1 MLDGIQKKQKKPVEL
16 DYALAKF
23 VLKHKNSSV
32 LLSQKYGKVKDF
44 TTCDSKLY
52 FSQEDLLRLRRG
64 ERVEF
69 ITGRI
74 DGVAARREQN
84 IYHTY
89 SRKKEAWMYDEIQ
102 DRYSNFY
109 SYFKDAL
116 TGYTH
121 GVSMVR
127 MWNVSLIGSLIFGMF
142 LMTMIYRYLGPGA
155 QAKIQEAKDKAGT
168 EQIVQE
174 QEAQRVLGEE
184 AAMKEAEKMADDE
197 YIARLLIEEANT
209 KQSDF
214 EKEIMEMVKDYPIK
228 QMVPEIAKRNRT
240 VAAFLIGIARKE
252 SSWGVHVPVLNGEDC
267 YNYWGYRGKRERM
280 GTGGHTC
287 FDSPK
292 DAVDVVAKRMEYLIS
307 EKKLDT
313 PAKMVVWKCGS
324 NCSVTGGQAAANK
337 WIDDVGFYVK
347 KFNLEK

>member
-1 MLDGIQKKQKKPVEL
+1 M
-16 DYALAKF
+16 
-23 VLKHKNSSV
+23 
-32 LLSQKYGKVKDF
+32 
-44 TTCDSKLY
+44 
-52 FSQEDLLRLRRG
+52 
-64 ERVEF
+64 
-69 ITGRI
+69 
-74 DGVAARREQN
+74 
-84 IYHTY
+84 
-89 SRKKEAWMYDEIQ
+89 SR
-102 DRYSNFY
+102 
-109 SYFKDAL
+109 
-116 TGYTH
+116 
-121 GVSMVR
+121 
-127 MWNVSLIGSLIFGMF
+127 
-142 LMTMIYRYLGPGA
+142 
-155 QAKIQEAKDKAGT
+155 AKDKAGT
-168 EQIVQE
+168 EQLIQE

-184 AAMKEAEKMADDE
+184 AAKKEAKKMADDE

-228 QMVPEIAKRNRT
+228 QMVPEIAKRDRT

-252 SSWGVHVPVLNGEDC
+252 RSWGVHVPVLNGEDC

-313 PAKMVVWKCGS
+313 PAKMVIWKCGS
-324 NCSVTGGQAAANK
+324 NCAVTGGQAAANK